1 MRKLFVIFSL
11 LIATVA
17 CTKKII
23 LPDDP
28 SHVDDGR
35 TEVLASVDDYAG
47 QPFVWTASTRIG
59 VYDAEG
65 RANQRYTLTSSC
77 IDKSGEVSLYGPT
90 IGDSPVAYMPYSA
103 KGYPCVADHRQ
114 PVLPGQEAGVS
125 AEDHLRRNAVLVAEA
140 DEEGRFRFSYGSGNT
155 GLLHLTLKC
164 PVDGLVT
171 KVVLHC
177 PDAPLAGN
185 VRIASGDEPLVADGS
200 HFLTLTDVGRPCTT
214 AAPLEVWAQ
223 VPSGEYRHLTV
234 TVFGANESVSAVT
247 GTTLKV
253 SSGGTVNVT
262 VESRPNEGSN
272 EDLTIIDGTY
282 Q

>member
-1 MRKLFVIFSL
+1 MRKLFIIFSL
-11 LIATVA
+11 VLAVVA
-17 CTKKII
+17 CTKKVII
-23 LPDDP
+23 PDDP
-28 SHVDDGR
+28 SDVDDGR
-35 TEVLASVDDYAG
+35 TEVRASVDDYGG

-77 IDKSGEVSLYGPT
+77 IGKSGEVSLYGPT
-90 IGDSPVAYMPYSA
+90 IGRLPVAYLPYSA

-114 PVLPGQEAGVS
+114 PVLPEQTAGIS
-125 AEDHLRRNAVLVAEA
+125 AQDHLRRNAVLIAEA

-164 PVDGLVT
+164 PVDGLVA

-177 PDAPLAGN
+177 PEAPLAGN
-185 VRIASGDEPLVADGS
+185 VHIDAGEDPLVADGS
-200 HFLTLTDVGRPCTT
+200 HYLTLTDVGRPCTAT
-214 AAPLEVWAQ
+214 APLEVWAQ

-234 TVFGANESVSAVT
+234 SVFGGDGAVSAVT
-247 GTTLKV
+247 GNTLKV
-253 SSGGTVNVT
+253 SPGGTVNVT
-262 VESRPNEGSN
+262 AESRPNEAGN